1 MVRLFEASKLKRD
14 ENPLL
19 AERRQASVSFYARH
33 ILSQAPGLAE
43 IVQDG
48 SSVIAETRV
57 EAL

>member
-1 MVRLFEASKLKRD
+1 MVRLFEASKRNRD

-33 ILSQAPGLAE
+33 ILSQAPGLADA
-43 IVQDG
+43 VLDG
-48 SSVIAETRV
+48 SSVIAETRI